1 MGIVGSK
8 DEAGK
13 VILGNLPPGF
23 MDKKVQPDCTSGKL
37 KQQAAMRKPAIIVK
51 SPCTLLYVV

>member
-23 MDKKVQPDCTSGKL
+23 LDGKVQPDCTAG
-37 KQQAAMRKPAIIVK
+37 
-51 SPCTLLYVV
+51 TLSSTQHTRVGRM

>member
-23 MDKKVQPDCTSGKL
+23 MDKKVQPDCSADTL
-37 KQQAAMRKPAIIVK
+37 QASLRKP
-51 SPCTLLYVV
+51 SPAFTL